1 MAKRRPLRQT
11 KTTIRAP
18 ESQKSR
24 INEFLEKIGDAS
36 VRCGIDENDVCHLI
50 ERITGRKE

>member
-1 MAKRRPLRQT
+1 VAKRRPLRQT